1 MIVIGVEIAP
11 EIVREIEIRVALVA
25 AITIINAHGPI
36 AIVTEIVT
44 EIAIMTA
51 TATATA
57 TAIMTAT
64 VPKLKIK
71 RQNVLHPSLIQRC
84 RTGRVYQLPRQ
95 IRSVIRV

>member
-36 AIVTEIVT
+36 AIVTEI
-44 EIAIMTA
+44 AIMTA
-51 TATATA
+51 TATVTA

-71 RQNVLHPSLIQRC
+71 RQSVLHPSLIQRC

-95 IRSVIRV
+95 IHSVIRV